1 MIQNLDMDLDSMPT
15 LIQGLGL
22 KFWIKIIEEQHIED
36 VESCLKMIEYL
47 QKHLND
53 LMPDQSNEHFIL
65 SGSEMMNYV
74 SLTDF
79 EDIGAIVLI
88 LGKG

>member
-65 SGSEMMNYV
+65 SGSEMTDVLSLMN
-74 SLTDF
+74 F
-79 EDIGAIVLI
+79 EDIGAVVLI
-88 LGKG
+88 IGKG

>member
-1 MIQNLDMDLDSMPT
+1 MQFFFGTWCTTNDT
-15 LIQGLGL
+15 LR
-22 KFWIKIIEEQHIED
+22 KFWIKIIEEHHLED

-65 SGSEMMNYV
+65 SGSEMTDFL
-74 SLTDF
+74 SLSNF
-79 EDIGAIVLI
+79 EDIGAVVLI
-88 LGKG
+88 IGKG